1 MIREPL
7 LAAKFDT
14 DNSAHM
20 RTVINHLP
28 LYASTKLDGVRCIV
42 FDGKAYSRSMKL
54 IPNAYIQHALSTN
67 KGLDGLDGELI
78 VGDPTDPLCYNTT
91 VSAVMRKSG
100 EPDFKFYVFDNLSDR
115 ALTRHFSD
123 RYDKLRAAQLPRFVV
138 PIKQVGCTSWAA
150 VLKAEEEALEA
161 GYEGL
166 ILRSPNGPY
175 KQGRSTLKEGIAI
188 KLKRF
193 LDSEAEVIA
202 ITELQHNLN
211 AREVNEVG
219 RTKRSTHQAGKSG
232 GDTMGSIYVRDLT
245 SGVEFE
251 IGTGFTA
258 EDRQEWWNYRTRRL
272 GLIVKY
278 KYFPVG
284 VKDKPRHPVYL
295 GVRDERDM

>member
-1 MIREPL
+1 
-7 LAAKFDT
+7 
-14 DNSAHM
+14 
-20 RTVINHLP
+20 
-28 LYASTKLDGVRCIV
+28 
-42 FDGKAYSRSMKL
+42 MK
-54 IPNAYIQHALSTN
+54 QT
-67 KGLDGLDGELI
+67 
-78 VGDPTDPLCYNTT
+78 
-91 VSAVMRKSG
+91 G
-100 EPDFKFYVFDNLSDR
+100 EPDFKFYVFDQVGSAPFNMRSSSISK
-115 ALTRHFSD
+115 T
-123 RYDKLRAAQLPRFVV
+123 LPRFVV
-138 PIKQVGCTSWAA
+138 RHPQKVCSTWLD
-150 VLKAEEEALEA
+150 VLEYEEKALEA

-166 ILRSPNGPY
+166 ILRSPHGAY
-175 KQGRSTLKEGIAI
+175 KQGRSTLKEGICI

-232 GDTMGSIYVRDLT
+232 GDTMGSLYVRDLT

-258 EDRQEWWNYRTRRL
+258 EDRQEWWNYRIQRL

-278 KYFPVG
+278 KFFPVG

-295 GVRDERDM
+295 GVRDPEDM

>member
-14 DNSAHM
+14 DNSANM
-20 RTVINHLP
+20 RTVLANLP
-28 LYASTKLDGVRCIV
+28 LLASTKLDGVRCIV
-42 FDGKAYSRSMKL
+42 MGGVAYSRSMKK
-54 IPNAYIQHALSTN
+54 IPNAYIQHTLGTMRAAE
-67 KGLDGLDGELI
+67 GLDGELI
-78 VGDPTDPLCYNTT
+78 IGSPTDPLCYNTT

-100 EPDFKFYVFDNLSDR
+100 EPDFKFYVFDCIKQDVIDYDFEDR
-115 ALTRHFSD
+115 IRSIESSRLIVRLDQKRCNTWDEILKVEDAALT
-123 RYDKLRAAQLPRFVV
+123 
-138 PIKQVGCTSWAA
+138 
-150 VLKAEEEALEA
+150 E

-166 ILRSPNGPY
+166 ILRSPFGYY
-175 KQGRSTLKEGIAI
+175 KQGRSTLKESIAV

-232 GDTMGSIYVRDLT
+232 GDTMGSLYVRDLT

-258 EDRQEWWNYRTRRL
+258 EMRQEWWNYRLKRL

-278 KYFPVG
+278 KFFPVG